1 MELFKQ
7 VRNSRLKSKLAAG
20 ALSLLLIVLVLV
32 GSGVYFAYKSSDTL
46 DSIYNHRVLPLRE
59 LQIIQLS
66 LALIPLK
73 ITYYLSDQVA
83 GPGAANSIT
92 QYFKQVETSVNRLKN
107 IAQEIGDDHKLEE
120 VAKYLGREIVNLH
133 RYVGKI
139 RSHLLNSQ
147 RDIVAEMFEEEWPDL
162 VVSLIN
168 PIDKYE
174 VELDASVAKSYQ
186 QGILVSKQMVRVQII
201 LGLVAFFLM
210 SLILRLVIVKLLMPI
225 KGIISN
231 LGNSSSL
238 VGSASNKMNEF
249 SGEVAQG
256 AISQAA
262 SLEGLTAALS
272 EATAMIRHTSDAARE
287 VKDISE
293 SGNTLASQGEEE
305 MQRMLAEMGRISDS
319 SKKIEAI
326 IGVIDGIAFQTNLLA
341 LNAAVEAA
349 RAGEQGRGFA
359 VVAEEVR
366 NLSQRSTQSS
376 KEITALIKDAVGRIN
391 QGSEIARQSGELMS
405 NLLASVSKIRDLNVS
420 ICESS
425 EDQKI
430 GLEQISQRANMLD
443 SVTQKSAQ
451 SAESSEQ
458 AAKNLTEQVERL
470 KELASNLQQISS

>member
-1 MELFKQ
+1 
-7 VRNSRLKSKLAAG
+7 
-20 ALSLLLIVLVLV
+20 
-32 GSGVYFAYKSSDTL
+32 
-46 DSIYNHRVLPLRE
+46 
-59 LQIIQLS
+59 
-66 LALIPLK
+66 
-73 ITYYLSDQVA
+73 
-83 GPGAANSIT
+83 
-92 QYFKQVETSVNRLKN
+92 
-107 IAQEIGDDHKLEE
+107 
-120 VAKYLGREIVNLH
+120 
-133 RYVGKI
+133 
-139 RSHLLNSQ
+139 
-147 RDIVAEMFEEEWPDL
+147 MFEEEWPDL

-366 NLSQRSTQSS
+366 NL
-376 KEITALIKDAVGRIN
+376 
-391 QGSEIARQSGELMS
+391 
-405 NLLASVSKIRDLNVS
+405 
-420 ICESS
+420 
-425 EDQKI
+425 
-430 GLEQISQRANMLD
+430 
-443 SVTQKSAQ
+443 
-451 SAESSEQ
+451 
-458 AAKNLTEQVERL
+458 
-470 KELASNLQQISS
+470 